1 MLKGTTTTKVRNLQA
16 RAMKQ
21 RSKRMDHRNDRRSKD
36 AKRSWK
42 REEW

>member
-1 MLKGTTTTKVRNLQA
+1 MDKNATKPIRNLQA

-21 RSKRMDHRNDRRSKD
+21 RSKRIEHRNDRRSKD
-36 AKRSWK
+36 VKRSWK